1 MDLYELINKGINLCN
16 YEFKQKPLV
25 VGGLA
30 LQFYGIRQ
38 TGHDFDY
45 VVSSE
50 DWEALKTLYPNNIN
64 LFGGKTEKDVDATI
78 NLEKNNEH
86 IDLISTLYQF
96 NHDYLQQSSIEYI
109 DFRII
114 SLPML
119 LMVKTLAAVNN
130 NDEKSKRD
138 QQLIVDFIVRKQYP
152 DLEIDNKQ

>member
-1 MDLYELINKGINLCN
+1 MEIYELIMKGINLCN
-16 YEFKQKPLV
+16 YKFKQKPLV

-38 TGHDFDY
+38 AGHDFDY
-45 VVSSE
+45 MVSFE
-50 DWEALKTLYPNNIN
+50 DWEKLKLLYLDNIN

-78 NLEKNNEH
+78 NLDKNNEH

-96 NHDYLQQSSIEYI
+96 NYDYLQQSSIEYK

-119 LMVKTLAAVNN
+119 LMVKTLAAINN
-130 NDEKSKRD
+130 NHEKSKRD
-138 QQLIVDFIVRKQYP
+138 QKLIVDFIVSKQYP
-152 DLEIDNKQ
+152 DL

>member
-1 MDLYELINKGINLCN
+1 MDLYELIMKGINLSN
-16 YEFKQKPLV
+16 YKFKEKPLV
-25 VGGLA
+25 LGGLA
-30 LQFYGIRQ
+30 LQFYGIRDS
-38 TGHDFDY
+38 GHDFDY

-50 DWEALKTLYPNNIN
+50 DWNILKTLYPDNIN

-78 NLEKNNEH
+78 NLENMNEH

-96 NHDYLQQSSIEYI
+96 NHDYLQQSSIEYN

-119 LMVKTLAAVNN
+119 LMVKTLAAINN

-138 QQLIVDFIVRKQYP
+138 QQLIVDFIVSKQYP
-152 DLEIDNKQ
+152 NLKNS